1 MDYGK
6 YKYEAAQRAKESRR
20 KASSVSI
27 KEMKYRPKISRGDFE
42 TKTRK
47 VQRFLHDGHKVK
59 VTLTFR
65 GREMHHPE
73 LGKRIL
79 DEVVDSVSHLARVE
93 IVPRIDGRNMTMVL
107 APDRKAQAAAERAAK
122 RQAEAEAEV
131 AAPAPSGPDG
141 QRVADGGSPPR
152 PPASQDNR
160 DGRQPA

>member
-6 YKYEAAQRAKESRR
+6 YKYEAAQKAKESRR

-27 KEMKYRPKISRGDFE
+27 KEMKYRPKISRGDFD

-47 VQRFLHDGHKVK
+47 VERFLHDGHKVK

-79 DEVVDSVSHLARVE
+79 DEVVEAVADVGRVE
-93 IVPRIDGRNMTMVL
+93 IMPRIDGRNMTMVM
-107 APDRKAQAAAERAAK
+107 APDRKAQAAAERAR
-122 RQAEAEAEV
+122 RQSESSNTGEVPVVDISDAEA
-131 AAPAPSGPDG
+131 GT
-141 QRVADGGSPPR
+141 
-152 PPASQDNR
+152 DNVNANATT
-160 DGRQPA
+160 DE